1 MTDQSEEP
9 ANAPETAAI
18 PPQGNAPQA
27 DAIEIGRP
35 LRTEV
40 ADALRLLDYAIQT
53 GFKAADGTTV
63 DDDIR
68 GPILA
73 MVARL
78 GLGCR
83 PPAPDDICVAVPRTE
98 WLAFCTAYEQL
109 ARLLRPVT
117 AATLEATAENI
128 LTESSGLG
136 ALVHRATRLWGRSAA
151 LRFTRWLWVW
161 TAFFA
166 IAVIVTQWLEVIYG
180 PPVPFDENINA
191 VAPNDWNRARLLVET
206 LAPFAYGGLGACVYL
221 LRSAHSFI
229 AERTFDARCKP
240 EYYNRILLGVISG
253 GTILLFTRH
262 LTDGREQVIEVSGA
276 ALGFLAGYSTE
287 FLFQAIE
294 RVIAAILPRVGL
306 DSVQRARPAR
316 GSVDV
321 PVGGLTLE
329 DLVDRFAAATTP
341 EEKTLYRGLIDKLA
355 ERM

>member
-9 ANAPETAAI
+9 ANAPETASI
-18 PPQGNAPQA
+18 PPQGTAPQA
-27 DAIEIGRP
+27 DEIEIGWP
-35 LRTEV
+35 LSKEV
-40 ADALRLLDYAIQT
+40 ADALRLLDYAIRA
-53 GFKAADGTTV
+53 GFKAGDGTTV
-63 DDDIR
+63 DDHIR
-68 GPILA
+68 EPIVA

-83 PPAPDDICVAVPRTE
+83 PPTSDDTCVAVPRTE

-117 AATLEATAENI
+117 AATLEATAVDDAPRA
-128 LTESSGLG
+128 SALG
-136 ALVHRATRLWGRSAA
+136 TIFHYTTWLWGQSAA

-161 TAFFA
+161 TTFFA
-166 IAVIVTQWLEVIYG
+166 VAVIVSQWLEVIYG
-180 PPVPFDENINA
+180 PPVPFDETA
-191 VAPNDWNRARLLVET
+191 KLVAPNDWNRARLLVET
-206 LAPFAYGGLGACVYL
+206 LVPFAYGGLGSCVYL

-229 AERTFDARCKP
+229 AERTFDDRRKP

-262 LTDGREQVIEVSGA
+262 LADGNEQVIAVSGA

-306 DSVQRARPAR
+306 DSVQRARPAHN
-316 GSVDV
+316 SVDV
-321 PVGGLTLE
+321 PVGNLTLE